1 MKAIMMDAQ
10 TIKAIKELF
19 TKIIERNVSPDA
31 FTWLHDKANQSA
43 GANNN
48 YQLNLS
54 FTAIP
59 RKTGKKEIVL
69 EESDTNQI
77 HKLFPGFSFQHWTI
91 DRLSR
96 VWLLMQ
102 LVSDDR
108 ASYISRI
115 ENLFLQAEMNEQ
127 VALYSSLPFLAYP
140 ESWKLRCAEGI
151 RSNIGTVLE
160 AIMYYNPYPAQYLDE
175 PAWNQLI
182 MKAFFTDKK
191 VNLITGLDERA
202 NQNLANILF
211 DYVEER
217 WAAHRIVNPQ
227 IWRLAGPF
235 LDADHF
241 YMMEKL
247 FEDGNETDKQAAA
260 LACNN
265 SQFEKAKLLINRY
278 AEYKTAIDENVLSWK
293 VLASKE

>member
-1 MKAIMMDAQ
+1 MMDTQ
-10 TIKAIKELF
+10 TITAIKEIF
-19 TKIIERNVSPDA
+19 TKIIERNVSEEA
-31 FTWLHDKANQSA
+31 SAWLHAKANQSA
-43 GANNN
+43 DANNN

-69 EESDTNQI
+69 EETDTNQI
-77 HKLFPGFSFQHWTI
+77 NKLIPGFSIQHWTI

-102 LVSDDR
+102 LESDEKEN
-108 ASYISRI
+108 YISRI

-127 VALYSSLPFLAYP
+127 VALYSSLLLLAYP

-160 AIMYYNPYPAQYLDE
+160 AIMYQNPYPAQYLDE

-191 VNLITGLDERA
+191 VNYVIGLDERA

-217 WAAHRIVNPQ
+217 WAAHREANPQ
-227 IWRLAGPF
+227 IWRLVAPF
-235 LDADHF
+235 MDEKHF
-241 YMMEKL
+241 YMMERL
-247 FEDGNETDKQAAA
+247 FKEGNETDQQAAA
-260 LACNN
+260 LTCANTR
-265 SQFEKAKLLINRY
+265 FEKVKSLLNQY
-278 AEYKTAIDENVLSWK
+278 PEYKSAIDKKIVSWE
-293 VLASKE
+293 VLASKL